1 MATNTNLTIDI
12 AEKLVKGEKVICPN
26 CGEGVLVKRYSY
38 KKQNT
43 EFKCNVC
50 SEIYHPCKLI

>member
-1 MATNTNLTIDI
+1 MATNTKLTIDI
-12 AEKLVKGEKVICPN
+12 AEKLIKGDKVICPN
-26 CGEGVLVKRYSY
+26 CGKSVLVQRYSY